1 MDGSDGTSWTELSI
15 SLTIRGLIAWSTN
28 TLAGTC
34 TQVHREDKLHLAT
47 LTLLLLSHIDRM
59 QTFCEVTDELENS
72 LSASLMRFF
81 FRTSALFCV
90 LPLKSG
96 GDVYKSWTVND
107 E

>member
-1 MDGSDGTSWTELSI
+1 MS
-15 SLTIRGLIAWSTN
+15 STY
-28 TLAGTC
+28 
-34 TQVHREDKLHLAT
+34 TQVHREDRLHLAT
-47 LTLLLLSHIDRM
+47 LTLLLLSHNDRM

-81 FRTSALFCV
+81 FRTSALVCV
-90 LPLKSG
+90 LPLKRG